1 MYTFVIK
8 QKVSV
13 FKISVANLLFSF
25 GYKGR
30 YAILVIN

>member
-1 MYTFVIK
+1 MYTFVLK

-13 FKISVANLLFSF
+13 FKISVANLLFSS

-30 YAILVIN
+30 YESLVIN